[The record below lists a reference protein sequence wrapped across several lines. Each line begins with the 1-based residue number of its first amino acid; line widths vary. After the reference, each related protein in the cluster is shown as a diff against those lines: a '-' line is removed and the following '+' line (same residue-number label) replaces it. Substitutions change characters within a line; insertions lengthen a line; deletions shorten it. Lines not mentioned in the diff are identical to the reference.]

1 MKEQRQLI
9 EIYKRIAQLKR
20 EGIKMKDIASA
31 THLAPSVLSALYAT
45 VLPVFCAK
53 VELLGFDGALDEA
66 LSNVNNLSRKR
77 LMGMLD
83 ELHVQVMQF
92 QSQHSFAPVGLMHP
106 FLQFLQNETEASS
119 AKLGSLEGMYMSYS
133 CSSSVRAL
141 KAEPFYFTVS
151 EQAHCL
157 TVGRKSVHNS
167 IREGIGIIQEQ
178 QLLYLLFNA
187 FREPNMS
194 LTTIYLQL
202 PFLENIHILRGLYL
216 VPDYNKNPIA
226 RRIVL
231 VKLSDSYSP
240 ETFAEIEARIIPN
253 SELSEEQKLIYNY
266 TCGQSDSIK
275 MCTLPSPKL
284 DFRDLQQEK
293 NLLEKETD

>member
-1 MKEQRQLI
+1 
-9 EIYKRIAQLKR
+9 
-20 EGIKMKDIASA
+20 
-31 THLAPSVLSALYAT
+31 
-45 VLPVFCAK
+45 
-53 VELLGFDGALDEA
+53 
-66 LSNVNNLSRKR
+66 
-77 LMGMLD
+77 
-83 ELHVQVMQF
+83 
-92 QSQHSFAPVGLMHP
+92 
-106 FLQFLQNETEASS
+106 
-119 AKLGSLEGMYMSYS
+119 MSYS

-202 PFLENIHILRGLYL
+202 PFLENIQILRGLYL

-231 VKLSDSYSP
+231 VKLSDTYSP
-240 ETFAEIEARIIPN
+240 ETFAEIEARILPN

-275 MCTLPSPKL
+275 MGTLPSPKL
-284 DFRDLQQEK
+284 DFRDLQLEK

>member
-92 QSQHSFAPVGLMHP
+92 QSLHSFASAEPIHP
-106 FLQFLQNETEASS
+106 FLQFLQNETENS
-119 AKLGSLEGMYMSYS
+119 ATKLGSLEGMYMSYS

-151 EQAHCL
+151 EQAHCF

-240 ETFAEIEARIIPN
+240 VSSN
-253 SELSEEQKLIYNY
+253 
-266 TCGQSDSIK
+266 
-275 MCTLPSPKL
+275 
-284 DFRDLQQEK
+284 
-293 NLLEKETD
+293 

>member
-1 MKEQRQLI
+1 
-9 EIYKRIAQLKR
+9 
-20 EGIKMKDIASA
+20 MKDIASA

-53 VELLGFDGALDEA
+53 VEQLGFDGALDEA

-141 KAEPFYFTVS
+141 KAEPFY
-151 EQAHCL
+151 
-157 TVGRKSVHNS
+157 
-167 IREGIGIIQEQ
+167 IIQEQ

-240 ETFAEIEARIIPN
+240 EAFAEIEARILPN

-293 NLLEKETD
+293 NLLEKEFPRSPAGEKFTRKGNRLKRLGSH